1 MVIDQRTRIR
11 IAHWYYEVGLTQE
24 EIGRR
29 LQIPRQR
36 VNQIV
41 KNLVA
46 DGVVSIRIN
55 GLDQE
60 YIRLE
65 SAIEERYGIRQA
77 LVADCDQTEAP
88 LLHVLGGKAAEYL
101 DDFIRDGNT
110 IGISWGQTMGGTVN
124 ALRDAHK
131 TDCSV
136 IQLVGGMN
144 ISGNHTMTKP
154 DEITRILASKLHCSY
169 QNLYAPAMFDSKLA
183 KELIMREDSILRVL
197 EAMRRCDIAIMGI
210 GEIQQD
216 ATVVQNGY
224 ISPDQVEM
232 LRIAG
237 YVGDICFNRF
247 DINGNWEDGE
257 LSSLTLGV
265 DPDTLKNIP
274 HVIAVAGGVQKR
286 DAIIG
291 ALRTGC
297 IDVLVT
303 DSVTARSLLDSK
315 SAIA

>member
-1 MVIDQRTRIR
+1 MAIDQRTRIR
-11 IAHWYYEVGLTQE
+11 IAHWYYEMGLTQE
-24 EIGRR
+24 EIGKR

-60 YIRLE
+60 FIRLE
-65 SAIEERYGIRQA
+65 SAIEERFGIRQA
-77 LVADCDQTEAP
+77 LVADYDQTEAP
-88 LLHVLGGKAAEYL
+88 LLHVLGSKAAEYL

-110 IGISWGQTMGGTVN
+110 IGISWGQTMGSTVN
-124 ALRDAHK
+124 ALRDTHK

-144 ISGNHTMTKP
+144 ISGNHTMVKP
-154 DEITRILASKLHCSY
+154 DEITRILAGKLHCGY

-183 KELIMREDSILRVL
+183 KDLIMREDSILRVC
-197 EAMRRCDIAIMGI
+197 EAMKRCDIAVMGI
-210 GEIQQD
+210 GEIHED

-224 ISPDQVEM
+224 INANQLEM
-232 LRIAG
+232 LRAAG

-247 DINGNWEDGE
+247 DINGNWENGE
-257 LSSLTLGV
+257 LSSLTLGI
-265 DPDTLKNIP
+265 DPETLQNIP
-274 HVIAVAGGVQKR
+274 HVITVAGGVQKR
-286 DAIIG
+286 DAILG

-297 IDVLVT
+297 IDVLVI
-303 DSVTARSLLDSK
+303 DSVTARSLLDER
-315 SAIA
+315 